1 MKLTK
6 KCATLLSIAIFSTVL
21 TACSSGTSVKAKS
34 SKTVKASVYQ
44 PSEESEVSD
53 KGKSSGVVR
62 QLEAIQRE
70 WKNTPY
76 RLGGTTKKGIDC
88 SAFTQMVYRRVYGV
102 ELPRMTVDQAKQG
115 RQVRKSDLK
124 AGDLVAFK
132 TGRGPNGRHI
142 GVYVK
147 NGEFMHAST
156 RGGVI
161 FSRLDNVYWSKAY
174 WQARRL

>member
-6 KCATLLSIAIFSTVL
+6 KSVTLLSIVLFSTIL
-21 TACSSGTSVKAKS
+21 TACSSGTAVKVKS
-34 SKTVKASVYQ
+34 SKAVKASIYS
-44 PSEESEVSD
+44 PSEESEMSG
-53 KGKSSGVVR
+53 KGKSGSVVG

-76 RLGGTTKKGIDC
+76 RLGGTTQKGIDC
-88 SAFTQMVYRRVYGV
+88 SAFTQMVYRRVYGI

-156 RGGVI
+156 RRGVI
-161 FSRLDNVYWSKAY
+161 FSSLNSPYWSKAY